1 MNKGGTMSKIAFI
14 YPGQG
19 TQYVGMGKELYETN
33 EIAKKYFDEIFD
45 SLDLD
50 LKETMFNGP
59 EDRLKQTKYTQPA
72 IVAMSLVLTKLLE
85 ESGVKADYIAGH
97 SLGEY
102 SALGAAN
109 VLSTCDTVRLTALRG
124 NIMNTVAGEVD
135 GTMAAIIGMESSEI
149 ENICKGIDG
158 VVEAVNYNEPKQ
170 TVIAGSKDSIAI
182 ACEKLKEGGARRAM
196 VLAVSGPFHSSLMK
210 PAGDRLKANF
220 DKFNFKEGNIEI
232 LSNTKVEFIKDVE
245 KIKEELYN
253 QTFGPVRW
261 VEIIERLRDS
271 GVTKFYEIGPGKVLK
286 GLVRKIDKSLEV
298 INIETI

>member
-1 MNKGGTMSKIAFI
+1 MSKIAFI

-33 EIAKKYFDEIFD
+33 EMAKKYFDEIFD

-59 EDRLKQTKYTQPA
+59 EEKLKQTKYTQPA
-72 IVAMSLVLTKLLE
+72 IVTMSLVLTKLLKD
-85 ESGVKADYIAGH
+85 SGIEADYAAGH

-102 SALGAAN
+102 SALGTAN

-124 NIMNTVAGEVD
+124 EIMNVVSGEVD
-135 GTMAAIIGMESSEI
+135 GTMAAIIGLESAKIEEI
-149 ENICKGIDG
+149 CESIDG
-158 VVEAVNYNEPKQ
+158 IVEAVNYNEPKQ
-170 TVIAGSKDSIAI
+170 TVIAGSKDAIAA
-182 ACEKLKEGGARRAM
+182 ACEKLKEAGAKRAM

-210 PAGDRLKANF
+210 PAGDRLKADF
-220 DKFNFKEGNIEI
+220 DKFNFMEGNIEI
-232 LSNTKVEFIKDVE
+232 LSNTGVEFLKDAA
-245 KIKEELYN
+245 KIKEELYH

-261 VEIIERLRDS
+261 VETIEKLRDN

-286 GLVRKIDKSLEV
+286 GLVRKIDKTLEV
-298 INIETI
+298 VNVESI